1 MGEAV
6 PWKSFANRLLLGM
19 VIASCTIF
27 ADPTCHEATA
37 QSYVE
42 LAPVISQQEAG
53 RLAKERTRALRGE
66 ADLKPILESYSK
78 YLIPRLTQ
86 GSIPNQGAINM
97 IRNAV
102 LQDIDA
108 ASKNQKVGKEFN
120 AELKK
125 MLQPIV
131 ENKPLVGL
139 RPEDTNLKDGEEYY
153 PASRINAMIM
163 LLALNDSPAGNLKP
177 PVPEKSMQS
186 LLNNLL
192 KEPKL
197 DALTYL
203 ALQGVQKQ
211 ARVDIALAKEAE
223 ASAPPRHVSEA
234 ARAAFVQSITNLL
247 ESPQPVFRTATSHEK
262 LREQCLVT
270 LTVIAS
276 TSVAEAPS
284 GVKAAEQVFKQVTEI
299 LTDETASEWI
309 KETACRSLGTVS
321 FEQQPEEQ
329 VEKLYKAF
337 SKYGIKSIKD
347 WRIRVA
353 MSTGLSVV
361 GGAGGYPGGGMGGY
375 PGGGMGGYPGGT
387 GGRGGGFGGE
397 GGGDGYGGGYP
408 GGGSTSQPKQS
419 QPVEVKN
426 ARRLAHQRFE
436 ALHLAANGK
445 SRKWPANHPML
456 KVQDKEL
463 GLAFMLKSN
472 PAQAAL
478 LTELIEKIELFQEK
492 LGDEK
497 LMSLA
502 ELTAN
507 IRKPIAEL
515 RVAFELFSGERE
527 KEDLGAGIELDE

>member
-1 MGEAV
+1 MH
-6 PWKSFANRLLLGM
+6 WKSFTNRLLLGL
-19 VIASCTIF
+19 VIASGTVVANPICR
-27 ADPTCHEATA
+27 EASA
-37 QSYVE
+37 QNYVE
-42 LAPVISQQEAG
+42 LAPAISQQEAG
-53 RLAKERTRALRGE
+53 RLAKERSRAFRGE

-97 IRNAV
+97 IRTAV

-108 ASKNQKVGKEFN
+108 ASKNQNVGKEFN
-120 AELKK
+120 AELRK

-139 RPEDTNLKDGEEYY
+139 RSEDVNLKQGEEYY

-163 LLALNDSPAGNLKP
+163 LLAMNESPAVGLKP
-177 PVPEKSMQS
+177 PVPEKGMQQ
-186 LLNNLL
+186 LINNLL

-197 DALTYL
+197 DAITYL

-211 ARVDIALAKEAE
+211 VRVDVAVAKGAE
-223 ASAPPRHVSEA
+223 ASAPARHVTEA
-234 ARAAFVQSITNLL
+234 GRAAFVQSITNLL
-247 ESPQPVFRTATSHEK
+247 DAPQPVFRTAPAQEK

-270 LTVIAS
+270 LTMIAS

-284 GVKAAEQVFKQVTEI
+284 GVKAAEQILKQVTEI
-299 LTDETASEWI
+299 LNDETTSEWI
-309 KETACRSLGTVS
+309 KETACRSLGVVS
-321 FEQQPEEQ
+321 FEQQSEEQ

-337 SKYGIKSIKD
+337 AKYGIKSIKD
-347 WRIRVA
+347 WRVRVA
-353 MSTGLSVV
+353 SSTGLSS
-361 GGAGGYPGGGMGGY
+361 GGMGAGGGYPGGGMGGMGGGPGSGY
-375 PGGGMGGYPGGT
+375 GGGPGGG
-387 GGRGGGFGGE
+387 E
-397 GGGDGYGGGYP
+397 SGGGYP
-408 GGGSTSQPKQS
+408 GGMGGGAGASQPRQS

-463 GLAFMLKSN
+463 GLAAMLKGN
-472 PAQAAL
+472 QTQAPL
-478 LTELIEKIELFQEK
+478 LAELIEKIELCQEK

-502 ELTAN
+502 ELTGS